1 MWAQA
6 FDINRIHRPVSAA
19 VCAHPG
25 LMFLPGWVK
34 HGSRGGSTFERKR
47 RNVDVLLY
55 TDESGRFLEGCTA
68 GIVAEREG
76 VLYSAPHSPHILPS
90 VTVHSLAE
98 RAARLGVQW
107 HWSAP
112 KASESWDA
120 LYVASSGRDL
130 APVDRLDGK
139 AIHGWGPA
147 GKLLASSWSP
157 LDGESIRQ

>member
-1 MWAQA
+1 MHLIGRCTGSFRVRITLTEGGSRMMWAQA

-34 HGSRGGSTFERKR
+34 HGSRFGSTFERKR

-76 VLYSAPHSPHILPS
+76 VLYSAPHSPHIC
-90 VTVHSLAE
+90 
-98 RAARLGVQW
+98 RR
-107 HWSAP
+107 
-112 KASESWDA
+112 
-120 LYVASSGRDL
+120 
-130 APVDRLDGK
+130 
-139 AIHGWGPA
+139 
-147 GKLLASSWSP
+147 
-157 LDGESIRQ
+157 